1 MLLSPA
7 DSGPAPRKGPGRDRE
22 TDSWLT
28 APLAEP
34 TAAFGMRA
42 GGAAQ
47 ASHLIDDGAGAVSL
61 AEAGLRQGGCFT
73 RALPLDA
80 SCASAARSFFREAVA
95 GTGLPADLV
104 HDGLTMA
111 SELAANTLNAHGNV
125 EFAGGARRPVNGMPE
140 FWLYVRD
147 CGHAREIV
155 CKVFDSDPG
164 WTCAEPGTELI
175 VTDPVD
181 PDSVS
186 GRGLQVVAGLSAGS
200 WGHHPTR
207 SRLGAW
213 KVPGKAVWFT
223 LRVPPGN
230 ELGRYPGPELR
241 PWQAAEELAGLLSAR
256 GLRGLV
262 RSATPSGDMA
272 VLSVRHRLTVWCRG
286 SAVWWRQPDG
296 ADVRFAATDLI
307 EASEQI
313 VCQNELLD
321 AATGP

>member
-1 MLLSPA
+1 M
-7 DSGPAPRKGPGRDRE
+7 
-22 TDSWLT
+22 
-28 APLAEP
+28 
-34 TAAFGMRA
+34 
-42 GGAAQ
+42 
-47 ASHLIDDGAGAVSL
+47 SL
-61 AEAGLRQGGCFT
+61 AEAGLRQGGCFV

-95 GTGLPADLV
+95 GAGLPADLV
-104 HDGLTMA
+104 HDGVTMA

-125 EFAGGARRPVNGMPE
+125 EFAGGGRRPVNGMPE
-140 FWLYVRD
+140 LWLYARD
-147 CGHAREIV
+147 CGPGREIV

-164 WTCAEPGTELI
+164 WTRAEPGTRLTL
-175 VTDPVD
+175 TDPVD

-186 GRGLQVVAGLSAGS
+186 GRGLQVVAGLSAGC

-223 LRVPPGN
+223 LRVPPAS
-230 ELGRYPGPELR
+230 ELARYRGPALR
-241 PWQAAEELAGLLSAR
+241 PWQAADELASLLGAR

-272 VLSVRHRLTVWCRG
+272 VLSVRHQLTVWCRG
-286 SAVWWRQPDG
+286 AAVWWRGPAGGDTRL
-296 ADVRFAATDLI
+296 AITDLV

-313 VCQNELLD
+313 VCLNEQLGE
-321 AATGP
+321 ASGR